1 MDNEAKVQE
10 VRRGMTVLFTEKD
23 LAGLAAELG
32 LSYEIN
38 YDQVSVHLENKSRT
52 VKVWVKMKGL
62 RSKRYAVFAYGEG
75 QQHTKRHC
83 FEIALQYGK
92 LFDGDS
98 LSPEAVR
105 LVRDHAADFMVRRI
119 LTGCSVKISNTRHVV
134 MPPSGSVEEMKLKLA
149 VSGCC

>member
-1 MDNEAKVQE
+1 
-10 VRRGMTVLFTEKD
+10 MTALFTEED

-38 YDQVSVHLENKSRT
+38 YYLVPVRLENKSRT
-52 VKVWVKMKGL
+52 VRAWVKMKGL
-62 RSKRYAVFAYGEG
+62 RSKRYAVFAYDEG
-75 QQHTKRHC
+75 QHHTKRHC
-83 FEIALQYGK
+83 FEIVLPYGK
-92 LFDGDS
+92 LSDGDS

>member
-1 MDNEAKVQE
+1 
-10 VRRGMTVLFTEKD
+10 MTALFTEKD

-83 FEIALQYGK
+83 FEIALPYGK

-119 LTGCSVKISNTRHVV
+119 LIGCSVKISNTRHVV

>member
-1 MDNEAKVQE
+1 
-10 VRRGMTVLFTEKD
+10 MTVLFTEKD

-83 FEIALQYGK
+83 FEIALPYGK
-92 LFDGDS
+92 LFDVDS

-119 LTGCSVKISNTRHVV
+119 MTGCSVKISNTRHVV
-134 MPPSGSVEEMKLKLA
+134 MPPSGSVEEMKLKLV